1 MSSIKGI
8 INKKEVNSKMNV
20 FQGPQ
25 GIPGKDGKDGRDGR
39 DGRDGKDGITPD
51 VTKIFDKKE
60 ILITYEDSTSETV
73 KLVIYK

>member
-25 GIPGKDGKDGRDGR
+25 GIPGKDGRDGRNGR
-39 DGRDGKDGITPD
+39 DGRDGKDGVTPD
-51 VTKIFDKKE
+51 LTKIFEEKQL
-60 ILITYEDSTSETV
+60 LITYEDDSTETV